1 MTFGRV
7 ALLVGVAVLVL
18 VANVAAS
25 ILYMVVY
32 SYVIDPG
39 HDPQYYNDHIQAA
52 APYCSIVA
60 GIPLMFGA
68 GFWVAGWWR
77 RALGVRAAWI
87 VWLAYV
93 LIDLAVLLVAG
104 MSMAVALLFGVSFGT
119 KLAAAHFGARLR
131 LARPAEPAAA
141 ATSAQL

>member
-39 HDPQYYNDHIQAA
+39 HDPQYYNDHIQVAG
-52 APYCSIVA
+52 PYCSIVA
-60 GIPLMFGA
+60 GIPLMFLA
-68 GFWVAGWWR
+68 GWWVAGWEKIR
-77 RALGVRAAWI
+77 NGLSAALT
-87 VWLAYV
+87 VWLSYTT
-93 LIDLAVLLVAG
+93 IDLLILLVAG
-104 MSMAVALLFGVSFGT
+104 MTLQIGILFTISFVT
-119 KLAAAHFGARLR
+119 KLAASYFGARFPR
-131 LARPAEPAAA
+131 QRVIA
-141 ATSAQL
+141 